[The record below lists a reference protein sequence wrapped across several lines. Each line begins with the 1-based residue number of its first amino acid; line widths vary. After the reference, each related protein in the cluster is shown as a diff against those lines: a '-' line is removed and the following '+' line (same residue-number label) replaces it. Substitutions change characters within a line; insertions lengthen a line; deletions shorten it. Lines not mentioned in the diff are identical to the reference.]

1 MCLAS
6 IYFYRHQYQEA
17 IDVYKKILLDKKHY
31 AALNIYIALCY
42 YKLDYYD
49 VSQEVL
55 ALYLQK
61 NLSSIIAGN
70 LKACNN
76 YRLFNGVAA
85 EVSLHLFYINIY
97 IYIFNIVACL
107 SKCFRASFVI

>member
-1 MCLAS
+1 MKNNIEDQLCLAS

-17 IDVYKKILLDKKHY
+17 IDIYKKILLEKKHY
-31 AALNIYIALCY
+31 TALNIYIALCY

-55 ALYLQK
+55 TLYMQK
-61 NLSSIIAGN
+61 HPNSIIAGN

-76 YRLFNGVAA
+76 YRLFNGAAA
-85 EVSLHLFYINIY
+85 EVREIILNYLNFSNISLIT
-97 IYIFNIVACL
+97 
-107 SKCFRASFVI
+107 

>member
-1 MCLAS
+1 MNGTLQEDIEDQLCMAS
-6 IYFYRHQYQEA
+6 VFFYRHQYQEA
-17 IDVYKKILLDKKHY
+17 IDIYKKILLEKKDY
-31 AALNIYIALCY
+31 SALNIYIALCY

-61 NLSSIIAGN
+61 YPSSIIAGN

-76 YRLFNGVAA
+76 YRLFNGGAA
-85 EVSLHLFYINIY
+85 EVSF
-97 IYIFNIVACL
+97 
-107 SKCFRASFVI
+107 

>member
-6 IYFYRHQYQEA
+6 VFFYRHQYQEA
-17 IDVYKKILLDKKHY
+17 IDIYKKILLEKKQY
-31 AALNIYIALCY
+31 SALNIYIALCY

-61 NLSSIIAGN
+61 QPSSIIAGN

-76 YRLFNGVAA
+76 CRLFNGVAA
-85 EVSLHLFYINIY
+85 EVSLLVA
-97 IYIFNIVACL
+97 FNL
-107 SKCFRASFVI
+107 YKRCFVFIE